1 MAREVFIYWKVA
13 PAQAQAAQTA
23 ALALQRELRAA
34 HPELQ
39 ARLCRKA
46 EPAGAS
52 ITVMEIY
59 GREGGIGD
67 GLLLAIESAAARHLL
82 TCESPRRHVEVFD
95 TVAA

>member
-1 MAREVFIYWKVA
+1 MAREAFIYWKVA
-13 PAQAQAAQTA
+13 PAQAQAAQAA
-23 ALALQRELRAA
+23 ALALQHELRAD

-59 GREGGIGD
+59 GHEDGIGD
-67 GLLLAIESAAARHLL
+67 ELLVAIESAAARHLV
-82 TCESPRRHVEVFD
+82 TCGSPQRHVDVFD
-95 TVAA
+95 AVAA